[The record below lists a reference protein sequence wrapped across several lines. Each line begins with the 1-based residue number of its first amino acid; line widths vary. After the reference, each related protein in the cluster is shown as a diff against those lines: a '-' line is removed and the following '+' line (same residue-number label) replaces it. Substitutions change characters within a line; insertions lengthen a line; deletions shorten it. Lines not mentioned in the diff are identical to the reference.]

1 MDQKISPESEC
12 EEEARPWCT
21 LHRPE
26 SREHKKTPERERER
40 ETRVSGVREGARP
53 VGASSGP
60 SWKLWGRVLIVTL
73 PPIS

>member
-12 EEEARPWCT
+12 EEEERLGVLST
-21 LHRPE
+21 DQKPE
-26 SREHKKTPERERER
+26 SSRNPEGGGA
-40 ETRVSGVREGARP
+40 RVSGVREGARP

-60 SWKLWGRVLIVTL
+60 FWKLWGRVLIVTL